1 MNETGSMSAAGAS
14 AAYVLL
20 FFLVHWAEQQ
30 NSHALWFVG
39 LSQCGQSTPVCDGPR
54 RYRRERS
61 QTAVTCP

>member
-1 MNETGSMSAAGAS
+1 MNETGSMSIAGAS
-14 AAYVLL
+14 AAYV
-20 FFLVHWAEQQ
+20 FFLLVHGAEQQ

-61 QTAVTCP
+61 QSAVTCP